1 MADYHPLIA
10 RAVAG
15 LEKNTGEERRALY
28 QRAREALVTQLRGV
42 VPALS
47 EADIT
52 RERLALEE
60 AIRKVEAEAARQPRE
75 TARSE
80 PQRREAAREEPPQ
93 QREAAR
99 EEPPQRREAAREE
112 APQQREAAQEA
123 SSRPEAARKEV
134 PQRREAVREEAP
146 QQRDAARKEAPRSP
160 LRPQREVPQPPPP
173 PNRTSAEPARASV
186 QAGPAPTGLSAA
198 RAQPAAERSPDQSVK
213 ARNVAAETGPATR
226 PTRQAFAPAA
236 QASAEQ
242 ARAEPRVEPEGLRPP
257 RKPQEK
263 PPIGPSFEPSIG
275 GSLESPMMLDD
286 PPPVRQRGQRAIAIA
301 DEPEEEP
308 EPAHMGVGGFLRALI
323 AVSVVLLLCGA
334 VFWQRQ
340 TIMAAVRDLAGLD
353 RPPAVLPPPPREA
366 NLSRAKI
373 PDRLAPSGQSAQTK
387 PPEALIAQRV
397 VLYEEDPTDP
407 AGKQYVG
414 TATWRTETVSPGPGQ
429 PPDIVIR
436 ANIEIPDRQM
446 KVAWSLRRNTDKSLP
461 ASHTVDLLFTLP
473 PDFPHGGIANIPGL
487 LMKQAEQT
495 RGVPLAGQSVKVTT
509 GYFLIGLSSVESDLQ
524 RNVQLLKE
532 RTWFDIPIVYTDGR
546 RAILA
551 VEKGSPGETA
561 FAEAFNAWT
570 Q

>member
-28 QRAREALVTQLRGV
+28 ERARKALVTQLRGV

-75 TARSE
+75 TARPE
-80 PQRREAAREEPPQ
+80 PQRREAG
-93 QREAAR
+93 R
-99 EEPPQRREAAREE
+99 EEPPQRREASRE
-112 APQQREAAQEA
+112 
-123 SSRPEAARKEV
+123 
-134 PQRREAVREEAP
+134 
-146 QQRDAARKEAPRSP
+146 EAPRSP
-160 LRPQREVPQPPPP
+160 PPQPQREVPQPPPP
-173 PNRTSAEPARASV
+173 PNRASAEPARAAAQTGTAPV
-186 QAGPAPTGLSAA
+186 GPSAA

-213 ARNVAAETGPATR
+213 GVRNVAAETGQATR
-226 PTRQAFAPAA
+226 HPRQAFAPATHGGP
-236 QASAEQ
+236 EQ
-242 ARAEPRVEPEGLRPP
+242 ARAEPRIEPEGLRSP
-257 RKPQEK
+257 RKPQDK
-263 PPIGPSFEPSIG
+263 PAIGPSFESAIG

-308 EPAHMGVGGFLRALI
+308 EPAHIGVGGFLRALI

-366 NLSRAKI
+366 NLTRAKI

-387 PPEALIAQRV
+387 PPEATVAQRV

-436 ANIEIPDRQM
+436 ANIDIPDRQM

-551 VEKGSPGETA
+551 VEKGPPGETA

>member
-1 MADYHPLIA
+1 MADYLPLIS

-15 LEKNTGEERRALY
+15 LEKNTGEERRGLY
-28 QRAREALVTQLRGV
+28 ERARKALVTQLRGV

-75 TARSE
+75 SAR
-80 PQRREAAREEPPQ
+80 P
-93 QREAAR
+93 
-99 EEPPQRREAAREE
+99 EPPQRRE
-112 APQQREAAQEA
+112 
-123 SSRPEAARKEV
+123 
-134 PQRREAVREEAP
+134 
-146 QQRDAARKEAPRSP
+146 EAPRP
-160 LRPQREVPQPPPP
+160 PPTQRDVPQPPPP
-173 PNRTSAEPARASV
+173 PNRASAEPVRAAVAPS
-186 QAGPAPTGLSAA
+186 GPSAA
-198 RAQPAAERSPDQSVK
+198 RAQPAAERHPDQGMKGV
-213 ARNVAAETGPATR
+213 RDVAVETGQTARPA
-226 PTRQAFAPAA
+226 RQTF
-236 QASAEQ
+236 ASAPQGSEH
-242 ARAEPRVEPEGLRPP
+242 ARAEPRLEPDGARPP
-257 RKPQEK
+257 RKSQDK
-263 PPIGPSFEPSIG
+263 PAIGPSFGPSFEPVV

-286 PPPVRQRGQRAIAIA
+286 PPPVRQRAQRAIAIA
-301 DEPEEEP
+301 DEREEEREP
-308 EPAHMGVGGFLRALI
+308 ERMGVGGFFRALI

-353 RPPAVLPPPPREA
+353 RPSPVLPAPPPEREA
-366 NLSRAKI
+366 TLTRTKI
-373 PDRLAPSGQSAQTK
+373 PDRLAPSGQTR
-387 PPEALIAQRV
+387 PPEAPIAQRV
-397 VLYEEDPTDP
+397 VLYEEDPADP

-414 TATWRTETVSPGPGQ
+414 TAVWRTETVSPGPGQ
-429 PPDIVIR
+429 PQDIVIR
-436 ANIEIPDRQM
+436 ANIEIPDRHM

-461 ASHTVDLLFTLP
+461 ASHTVDLMFSLP
-473 PDFPHGGIANIPGL
+473 SDFPHGGVANIPGL

-509 GYFLIGLSSVESDLQ
+509 GYFLIGLSAVESDLQ

-551 VEKGSPGETA
+551 VEKGTPGETA

>member
-15 LEKNTGEERRALY
+15 LEKNTGEERRTLY
-28 QRAREALVTQLRGV
+28 ERARKALVTQLRGV

-60 AIRKVEAEAARQPRE
+60 AIRKVESEAARQPRE
-75 TARSE
+75 
-80 PQRREAAREEPPQ
+80 AARP
-93 QREAAR
+93 
-99 EEPPQRREAAREE
+99 EPPQRREG
-112 APQQREAAQEA
+112 
-123 SSRPEAARKEV
+123 
-134 PQRREAVREEAP
+134 VREEAP
-146 QQRDAARKEAPRSP
+146 RSPAPQRD
-160 LRPQREVPQPPPP
+160 VPQPPPP
-173 PNRTSAEPARASV
+173 PNRASAEPARSTAQS
-186 QAGPAPTGLSAA
+186 GPAPTNLSAGS
-198 RAQPAAERSPDQSVK
+198 RGQPVAERYPDQGVK
-213 ARNVAAETGPATR
+213 AAREAETGHATR
-226 PTRQAFAPAA
+226 PARQAY
-236 QASAEQ
+236 ASAHGGAEQ
-242 ARAEPRVEPEGLRPP
+242 VRAEPRVEPEGSRPP
-257 RKPQEK
+257 RKSQDK
-263 PPIGPSFEPSIG
+263 PAIGPSFEPAIG
-275 GSLESPMMLDD
+275 GSLESPMILDD
-286 PPPVRQRGQRAIAIA
+286 PPPARPRGQRAIAIA
-301 DEPEEEP
+301 DEPEEER
-308 EPAHMGVGGFLRALI
+308 EPAHIGVGSVLRAMV
-323 AVSVVLLLCGA
+323 AVSVVLLLCGG

-353 RPPAVLPPPPREA
+353 RPSPVLPAPQREA
-366 NLSRAKI
+366 NLTRAKI
-373 PDRLAPSGQSAQTK
+373 PDRLAPSGQTR
-387 PPEALIAQRV
+387 PPEIPVAQRV

-414 TATWRTETVSPGPGQ
+414 TAVWRTETVSPGPGQ
-429 PPDIVIR
+429 PPDVVIR

-461 ASHTVDLLFTLP
+461 ASHTVDLMFTLP
-473 PDFPHGGIANIPGL
+473 PDFPHGGVANIPGL

>member
-28 QRAREALVTQLRGV
+28 ERARKALVTQLRGV

-75 TARSE
+75 TAR
-80 PQRREAAREEPPQ
+80 P
-93 QREAAR
+93 
-99 EEPPQRREAAREE
+99 EPPQRREGGREE
-112 APQQREAAQEA
+112 APR
-123 SSRPEAARKEV
+123 SSA
-134 PQRREAVREEAP
+134 PQR
-146 QQRDAARKEAPRSP
+146 D
-160 LRPQREVPQPPPP
+160 LPQPPPP
-173 PNRTSAEPARASV
+173 PNRASAEPARSAAQS
-186 QAGPAPTGLSAA
+186 GPAPTGVSAGP
-198 RAQPAAERSPDQSVK
+198 RAQPSAERYPDRGAKGV
-213 ARNVAAETGPATR
+213 RDVAAEIAQATR
-226 PTRQAFAPAA
+226 PARQAYASAP
-236 QASAEQ
+236 QASAER
-242 ARAEPRVEPEGLRPP
+242 ARAEPRLEPEGARPP
-257 RKPQEK
+257 RKPQDK
-263 PPIGPSFEPSIG
+263 PAIGPSFEPAIG
-275 GSLESPMMLDD
+275 GSLESPMILDD
-286 PPPVRQRGQRAIAIA
+286 APPARQRGQRAIAIA

-308 EPAHMGVGGFLRALI
+308 APTHIGVGGILRALI

-353 RPPAVLPPPPREA
+353 RPSPVLPPPSREA
-366 NLSRAKI
+366 NLTRAKI
-373 PDRLAPSGQSAQTK
+373 PDRLAPSGQTR
-387 PPEALIAQRV
+387 PPEAPVAQRV

-414 TATWRTETVSPGPGQ
+414 TAVWRTETVSPGPGQ
-429 PPDIVIR
+429 PPDVVIR

-461 ASHTVDLLFTLP
+461 ASHTVDLMFTLP
-473 PDFPHGGIANIPGL
+473 PDFPHGGVANIPGL

-509 GYFLIGLSSVESDLQ
+509 GYFLIGLSAVESDLQ

-551 VEKGSPGETA
+551 VEKGPPGETA

>member
-1 MADYHPLIA
+1 MADYYPLIA

-15 LEKNTGEERRALY
+15 LEKNTGEGRRVLY
-28 QRAREALVTQLRGV
+28 ERARSALVTQLRGV

-47 EADIT
+47 ESDIT

-60 AIRKVEAEAARQPRE
+60 AIRKVEAEAARQSRE
-75 TARSE
+75 SARPE
-80 PQRREAAREEPPQ
+80 PQPRRESERDEAAR
-93 QREAAR
+93 
-99 EEPPQRREAAREE
+99 
-112 APQQREAAQEA
+112 
-123 SSRPEAARKEV
+123 SS
-134 PQRREAVREEAP
+134 
-146 QQRDAARKEAPRSP
+146 APR
-160 LRPQREVPQPPPP
+160 RDTIQPPPA
-173 PNRTSAEPARASV
+173 PNRTLAEPARSGA
-186 QAGPAPTGLSAA
+186 QPNPAPTRRPAGS
-198 RAQPAAERSPDQSVK
+198 RAQSSTAAEAGETTAQTSRS
-213 ARNVAAETGPATR
+213 G
-226 PTRQAFAPAA
+226 RQVYAPAA
-236 QASAEQ
+236 QSNAEH
-242 ARAEPRVEPEGLRPP
+242 ARAEPRLEPEGLRPP
-257 RKPQEK
+257 RKPRDESAIDH
-263 PPIGPSFEPSIG
+263 PFEPTIG
-275 GSLESPMMLDD
+275 GSLESPMILEDAPPTRQRSQRAVAIPEELDA
-286 PPPVRQRGQRAIAIA
+286 QRGQPQMLA
-301 DEPEEEP
+301 
-308 EPAHMGVGGFLRALI
+308 GGGLLRALI
-323 AVSVVLLLCGA
+323 AVSVVLLLGGA

-353 RPPAVLPPPPREA
+353 RPSPVLPAPPREA
-366 NLSRAKI
+366 NLTRAKI
-373 PDRLAPSGQSAQTK
+373 PDRLAPSAQNRL
-387 PPEALIAQRV
+387 PEAPIAQRV

-414 TATWRTETVSPGPGQ
+414 QVTWRTETVSPGPGQ
-429 PPDIVIR
+429 PPDVVIR

-446 KVAWSLRRNTDKSLP
+446 KVTWSLRRNTDKSLP
-461 ASHTVDLLFTLP
+461 ASHTVDLVFSLP
-473 PDFPHGGIANIPGL
+473 SDFPHGGISNIPGL

>member
-28 QRAREALVTQLRGV
+28 ERARKALVTQLRGV

-75 TARSE
+75 TARPE
-80 PQRREAAREEPPQ
+80 PQRREAG
-93 QREAAR
+93 R
-99 EEPPQRREAAREE
+99 EEPPQRRDAAREE
-112 APQQREAAQEA
+112 AP
-123 SSRPEAARKEV
+123 
-134 PQRREAVREEAP
+134 
-146 QQRDAARKEAPRSP
+146 RSP
-160 LRPQREVPQPPPP
+160 SPQPQREVPQPPPP
-173 PNRTSAEPARASV
+173 PNRTSVEPARAAV
-186 QAGPAPTGLSAA
+186 QAGPAATGPSAV
-198 RAQPAAERSPDQSVK
+198 RAQPAAERPPDPSLKGV
-213 ARNVAAETGPATR
+213 RNVAAEAGHAARPA
-226 PTRQAFAPAA
+226 RQAFAPAS
-236 QASAEQ
+236 QGGAEQ

-257 RKPQEK
+257 RKPQDK
-263 PPIGPSFEPSIG
+263 PAISSSFESAIG

-286 PPPVRQRGQRAIAIA
+286 PPPVRQRAHRAIAIA

-308 EPAHMGVGGFLRALI
+308 EPEHMGVGGFLRALI

-353 RPPAVLPPPPREA
+353 RPPAVLPAPPREA
-366 NLSRAKI
+366 NLTRAKI
-373 PDRLAPSGQSAQTK
+373 PDRLSPSGQSSQTK
-387 PPEALIAQRV
+387 PAEAPIAQRV

-436 ANIEIPDRQM
+436 ANIDIPDRQM

-551 VEKGSPGETA
+551 VEKGPPGETA

>member
-28 QRAREALVTQLRGV
+28 ERARKALVTQLRGV
-42 VPALS
+42 IPALS

-75 TARSE
+75 TAR
-80 PQRREAAREEPPQ
+80 P
-93 QREAAR
+93 
-99 EEPPQRREAAREE
+99 EPPQRRVGGREE
-112 APQQREAAQEA
+112 AP
-123 SSRPEAARKEV
+123 RPPA
-134 PQRREAVREEAP
+134 PQRDV
-146 QQRDAARKEAPRSP
+146 S
-160 LRPQREVPQPPPP
+160 QPPPP
-173 PNRTSAEPARASV
+173 PNRASAEPARSV
-186 QAGPAPTGLSAA
+186 AQPSPVPTSPSAGS
-198 RAQPAAERSPDQSVK
+198 RAQPGAERYPDQAVK
-213 ARNVAAETGPATR
+213 GREVAAETGPAAR
-226 PTRQAFAPAA
+226 PARQAY
-236 QASAEQ
+236 ASAPPGGAEQ
-242 ARAEPRVEPEGLRPP
+242 VRAEPRLEQEGSRPP
-257 RKPQEK
+257 RKSQDK
-263 PPIGPSFEPSIG
+263 PAVGPSFEPAIG
-275 GSLESPMMLDD
+275 GSLESPMILDD
-286 PPPVRQRGQRAIAIA
+286 PPPARQRAQRAIAIA
-301 DEPEEEP
+301 DEPEEER
-308 EPAHMGVGGFLRALI
+308 EPAHIGVGGMLRALI

-353 RPPAVLPPPPREA
+353 RPSPVLPPPQREA
-366 NLSRAKI
+366 SLTRAKI
-373 PDRLAPSGQSAQTK
+373 PDRLAPSGQAR
-387 PPEALIAQRV
+387 PLEAPVAQRV

-414 TATWRTETVSPGPGQ
+414 TAVWRTETVSPGPGQ
-429 PPDIVIR
+429 PTDIVIR

-446 KVAWSLRRNTDKSLP
+446 KVAWSLRRNTDRSLP
-461 ASHTVDLLFTLP
+461 ASHTVDLMFTLP
-473 PDFPHGGIANIPGL
+473 ADFPHGAVANIPGL

-551 VEKGSPGETA
+551 VEKGPPGETA
-561 FAEAFNAWT
+561 FADAFNAWT

>member
-28 QRAREALVTQLRGV
+28 ERARKALVTQLRGV

-75 TARSE
+75 TSRSE
-80 PQRREAAREEPPQ
+80 QIARTEP
-93 QREAAR
+93 
-99 EEPPQRREAAREE
+99 PPQRREAGREE
-112 APQQREAAQEA
+112 A
-123 SSRPEAARKEV
+123 S
-134 PQRREAVREEAP
+134 QRREAAGREEA
-146 QQRDAARKEAPRSP
+146 RSP
-160 LRPQREVPQPPPP
+160 PAPQPHREVPQPPPP
-173 PNRTSAEPARASV
+173 PNRTSMEPARSTALP
-186 QAGPAPTGLSAA
+186 GPAPTGLSAA
-198 RAQPAAERSPDQSVK
+198 RAQPAAAERSPDQSLK
-213 ARNVAAETGPATR
+213 GARDAVAEAGPAAR
-226 PTRQAFAPAA
+226 PARQAFAPAP
-236 QASAEQ
+236 QGGAEQ
-242 ARAEPRVEPEGLRPP
+242 SRAEPRPEPESLRPP
-257 RKPQEK
+257 RKSQDK
-263 PPIGPSFEPSIG
+263 PAVGPSFEPAIG
-275 GSLESPMMLDD
+275 GSLESPMMFDD

-301 DEPEEEP
+301 DEPEEEQ
-308 EPAHMGVGGFLRALI
+308 EPAHIGVGGFLRALV
-323 AVSVVLLLCGA
+323 AVGVVLLLCGA

-353 RPPAVLPPPPREA
+353 RPPAVLPPPQREA
-366 NLSRAKI
+366 NLTRAKI
-373 PDRLAPSGQSAQTK
+373 PDRLAPSGQPAQTR
-387 PPEALIAQRV
+387 PPEASVAQRV

-414 TATWRTETVSPGPGQ
+414 TAAWRTETVSPGPGQ

-461 ASHTVDLLFTLP
+461 ASHTVDLMFTLP

-524 RNVQLLKE
+524 RNVQLLKD

-551 VEKGSPGETA
+551 VEKGTPGETA

>member
-28 QRAREALVTQLRGV
+28 ERARKALVTQLRGV

-80 PQRREAAREEPPQ
+80 PQPSQRREAGKEE
-93 QREAAR
+93 A
-99 EEPPQRREAAREE
+99 PQRREARRDE
-112 APQQREAAQEA
+112 APQ
-123 SSRPEAARKEV
+123 SPPS
-134 PQRREAVREEAP
+134 PQ
-146 QQRDAARKEAPRSP
+146 
-160 LRPQREVPQPPPP
+160 PQREVPTPPPP
-173 PNRTSAEPARASV
+173 PNRASAEPARAAA
-186 QAGPAPTGLSAA
+186 QTGPAPSGPSAA
-198 RAQPAAERSPDQSVK
+198 RAQPAAERSPDQSAK
-213 ARNVAAETGPATR
+213 AVRNVAAEIGQAARPA
-226 PTRQAFAPAA
+226 RQAFAPAPQVGA
-236 QASAEQ
+236 EPARVQPAAERSPDQSLKGILRNAAAETGQATRPGRQAFAPAPQGGAEQ

-257 RKPQEK
+257 RKPQDK
-263 PPIGPSFEPSIG
+263 PPIGPSFEPALG

-308 EPAHMGVGGFLRALI
+308 EPASMGVGGFLRALV

-366 NLSRAKI
+366 NLTRGKI

-387 PPEALIAQRV
+387 PAEAPIAQRV
-397 VLYEEDPTDP
+397 VLYEEDPADP

-436 ANIEIPDRQM
+436 ANIDIPDRGM

-473 PDFPHGGIANIPGL
+473 PDFPHGGVANIPGL

-509 GYFLIGLSSVESDLQ
+509 GYFLIGLSAVESDLQ

-551 VEKGSPGETA
+551 VEKGPPGETA